1 VQRREKM
8 QAHRASTLVLVCA
21 REEAGDAGRKTARL
35 VLPELPE
42 TNGAKKIED
51 LGRPRHK

>member
-1 VQRREKM
+1 MQRREKM